1 MQDSAFQDGED
12 ILHKLAWY
20 AQRKPV
26 YTGGNKVELLKG
38 GQTLFPALVKAID
51 AAERAVWMAV
61 YLVSAIGQSGEVL
74 EALKRAARRGV
85 PVYLVVDG
93 FGSHDAPA
101 LLWHELEEAGIQ
113 LAIYRE
119 AHQISIA
126 VADDGHGFP
135 FKGTFSLED
144 LLKTQT
150 GPRTLRERVSSL
162 GGDMLLETSEQGTRL
177 KLTVPLAREVV

>member
-1 MQDSAFQDGED
+1 VT
-12 ILHKLAWY
+12 LATEPETL
-20 AQRKPV
+20 QIPD
-26 YTGGNKVELLKG
+26 LLV
-38 GQTLFPALVKAID
+38 TDLFLLIHEALVN
-51 AAERAVWMAV
+51 
-61 YLVSAIGQSGEVL
+61 SARHAHAS
-74 EALKRAARRGV
+74 A
-85 PVYLVVDG
+85 
-93 FGSHDAPA
+93 
-101 LLWHELEEAGIQ
+101 IQ

-135 FKGTFSLED
+135 FKGTFSLQD
-144 LLKTQT
+144 LQQTQT